1 MNNELDLA
9 LVRPLVESW
18 LAEDVGR
25 GDITSAAVVPR
36 GAFAVARLEA
46 REPFTVAG
54 LGVAGLCFEIVG
66 GGRVEW
72 DPKVDDG
79 QLVKER
85 DVLARVEGNLRAILT
100 AERTALNILARLSG
114 IASLTA
120 DYAEA
125 LWGTQAHLVDTRK
138 TTPGLRVLEKYAVR
152 VGGGSNH
159 RHGLD
164 DGILIKDNHI
174 AAAGGIGP
182 AVRYARMNAHHGLR
196 VEVEVEDLAGLD
208 EALDSGADAVL
219 LDNMPVEEVAKAVET
234 TAGRAL
240 LEVSGGIT
248 LDNIGDYART
258 GVDLISVG
266 ALTHSVRSVDVA
278 LEVDL

>member
-1 MNNELDLA
+1 MNNELDLS
-9 LVRPLVESW
+9 LIRPLVESW
-18 LAEDVGR
+18 LDEDVGR
-25 GDITSAAVVPR
+25 GDITSASVVPAK
-36 GAFAVARLEA
+36 AFAVARLEA
-46 REPFTVAG
+46 REPFMVAG
-54 LGVAGLCFEIVG
+54 LDVAGLCFEIVG

-79 QLVKER
+79 ELV
-85 DVLARVEGNLRAILT
+85 DAGDTLARVEGNLRAILT
-100 AERTALNILARLSG
+100 AERTALNVFARLSG
-114 IASLTA
+114 VASLTA
-120 DYAEA
+120 DYAQS
-125 LWGTQAHLVDTRK
+125 LWGTPARLVDTRK

-208 EALDSGADAVL
+208 EAIDAGADVVL
-219 LDNMPVEEVAKAVET
+219 LDNMSVEEVAKAVEAA
-234 TAGRAL
+234 AGRAL
-240 LEVSGGIT
+240 LEVSGGIN
-248 LDNIGDYART
+248 LENIADYART

>member
-1 MNNELDLA
+1 MNNELDLS
-9 LVRPLVESW
+9 LIRPHVAAW

-25 GDITSAAVVPR
+25 GDVTTAAVIPQK
-36 GAFAVARLEA
+36 AYAVARVEA
-46 REPFTVAG
+46 RESFTLAG
-54 LGVAGLCFEIVG
+54 LGVAGLCFSMTGEPSPD
-66 GGRVEW
+66 W
-72 DPKVDDG
+72 DPKLDDG
-79 QLVKER
+79 
-85 DVLARVEGNLRAILT
+85 DVVPEGAVIARVEGNLRAILT

-120 DYAEA
+120 DYAGLIE
-125 LWGTQAHLVDTRK
+125 GTGAKVVDTRK

-159 RHGLD
+159 RFGLD

-208 EALDSGADAVL
+208 DAIDAGADAVL
-219 LDNMPVEEVAKAVET
+219 LDNMTVEEVTAAV
-234 TAGRAL
+234 AQADGRAI
-240 LEVSGGIT
+240 LEVSGGISLET
-248 LDNIGDYART
+248 IGDYART
-258 GVDLISVG
+258 GVDLVSVG

>member
-1 MNNELDLA
+1 MNNELDLS
-9 LVRPLVESW
+9 LIRPLVESW

-25 GDITSAAVVPR
+25 GDITSAGVIPAHAIAV
-36 GAFAVARLEA
+36 GRLEA

-54 LGVAGLCFEIVG
+54 LGVAGLCFQTVG
-66 GGRVEW
+66 GDRVEW

-79 QLVKER
+79 ELVKEG
-85 DVLARVEGNLRAILT
+85 DVMARVEGNLRAILT
-100 AERTALNILARLSG
+100 AERTALNVLARLSG

-120 DYAEA
+120 EYAQC
-125 LWGTQAHLVDTRK
+125 LWGTKARLVDTRK

-159 RHGLD
+159 RYGLD

-182 AVRYARMNAHHGLR
+182 AVRTARMNAHHGLR
-196 VEVEVEDLAGLD
+196 IEVEVEDLAGLD
-208 EALDSGADAVL
+208 EALDAGADVVL
-219 LDNMPVEEVAKAVET
+219 LDNMSVEEVAQAVEAN
-234 TAGRAL
+234 AGRAL

-248 LDNIGDYART
+248 LDNVADYGRT

-266 ALTHSVRSVDVA
+266 ALTHSVHSVDLA